1 MSYRFQ
7 LISEVVDAD
16 LDSLL
21 ADSVDAYNSG
31 TAMYSSLPN
40 VNSAEDFKLFL
51 QGKLSGAFSGIDIF
65 PVKFECRDD
74 DRLLGIYYASR
85 NPAHS
90 GYLTIHVSVYGRNS
104 AGSKS
109 WLYSDE
115 YGSAFRDFISG
126 LGYAGIASYYAA
138 NSAMNP
144 HNENQRLSNQNG
156 YTLWEDVEG
165 ATDDLRL
172 LKLTI

>member
-1 MSYRFQ
+1 
-7 LISEVVDAD
+7 
-16 LDSLL
+16 
-21 ADSVDAYNSG
+21 
-31 TAMYSSLPN
+31 LPN
-40 VNSAEDFKLFL
+40 VSSYEDFKLFL
-51 QGKLSGAFSGIDIF
+51 KGKLSGAFSGIEIF

-74 DRLLGIYYASR
+74 DKLLGIYYATK
-85 NPAHS
+85 NTAHA

-115 YGSAFRDFISG
+115 YGSAFRNFISG

-156 YTLWEDVEG
+156 YTLWEDMEG